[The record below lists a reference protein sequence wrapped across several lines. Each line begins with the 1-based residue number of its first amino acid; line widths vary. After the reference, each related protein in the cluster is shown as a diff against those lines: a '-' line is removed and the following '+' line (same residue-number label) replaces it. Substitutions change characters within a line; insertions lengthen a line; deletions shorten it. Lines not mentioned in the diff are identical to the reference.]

1 MRQRIQSVLG
11 GGGREELV
19 TGGPFYLLLLGIMA
33 AVYVMVVVN
42 DPAMRQPGRLALFTV
57 LMVAHGA
64 LRLWGFRLL
73 AQGQRRWLVVYFLV
87 QGGLALT
94 IGLLAQ
100 LEGLVLALYL
110 ALVGE
115 SAGMW
120 WPDRRA
126 LVLAASFFVLLLV
139 VNVVLIWGGAVL
151 IGLLPLLGLM
161 LAFVLIYVLLYI
173 RQVQAREEAQNLL
186 QELEA
191 ANRQLSEYAAQV
203 EELTISQERQ
213 RMARELH
220 DTLAQGLAGLIL
232 QLEAADGYLEGGN
245 QAQARTVVQQ
255 AMQRART
262 TLQEARRAI
271 QALRPEILERGNLV
285 DALGHEVDQFAA
297 TAGIRAALE
306 VSGAPPDAPAGI
318 TLDILRIVQEALSNV
333 SRHAQAEHV
342 RVRLST
348 GDDGA
353 LQVVVQDDGQ
363 GFHPV
368 AGLDRSGCFGLAGME
383 ERAER
388 IGGSLQVESEPGQ
401 GTRVVLRV
409 PGVLG
414 GAR

>member
-11 GGGREELV
+11 WSDREDLA
-19 TGGPFYLLLLGIMA
+19 TGGPFYLLLLGIMLT
-33 AVYVMVVVN
+33 VYVMVVVN
-42 DPAMRQPGRLALFTV
+42 DPAMQQPGRLVLFTV
-57 LMVAHGA
+57 LMVVHGA
-64 LRLWGFRLL
+64 LRLWGFRL
-73 AQGQRRWLVVYFLV
+73 AQGQRGWLLVYFLV

-100 LEGLVLALYL
+100 LEGLVLALYM

-115 SAGMW
+115 SAGML

-126 LVLAASFFVLLLV
+126 LVLAASFFVLLLG
-139 VNVVLIWGGAVL
+139 VNVVFIWGGAVL
-151 IGLLPLLGLM
+151 VGLLPLLGLL

-173 RQVQAREEAQNLL
+173 RQVQAREEAQSLL
-186 QELEA
+186 HELET
-191 ANRQLSEYAAQV
+191 ANRQLSDYAAQV

-271 QALRPEILERGNLV
+271 QALRPEILEQGNLV

-297 TAGIRAALE
+297 TAGIRATLE
-306 VSGAPPDAPAGI
+306 VSGEPPEAPAGM

-333 SRHAQAEHV
+333 GRHAQAGHV
-342 RVRLST
+342 WVRLSH
-348 GDDGA
+348 DDGA
-353 LQVVVQDDGQ
+353 LQVVVQDDGL
-363 GFHPV
+363 GFDPT
-368 AGLDRSGCFGLAGME
+368 AGRQRPGCFGLAGMQ

-401 GTRVVLRV
+401 GARLVLRV
-409 PGVLG
+409 PG
-414 GAR
+414 GAT